1 LRNLAHQALL
11 LFKIFVGVVM
21 VLPVNALSIKA
32 GFRQQLKGP
41 ASIGKAGPGV
51 NKALIYQTTQI

>member
-1 LRNLAHQALL
+1 
-11 LFKIFVGVVM
+11 M